1 MAISH
6 WPAGDRPRERLL
18 ALGAQAL
25 GDAELL
31 AIFLRTGCR
40 GKSAV
45 QLGRELLSR
54 HGSLAA
60 LLSARPEAMR
70 TPGIGDAKI
79 ALMQAT
85 LELARRALKEDLATR
100 NALNSPQAVRD
111 YLRLSL
117 SGLEHEVF
125 VVMMLDAQH
134 RVIAFE
140 ELFRGTL
147 TQTSVYPREV
157 VKSAL
162 KHNAAAVIFAHN
174 HPSGAAEPSHS
185 DELLTRSLKTALALV
200 DIQTLDHFIIAGS
213 KVISFAERGLL

>member
-70 TPGIGDAKI
+70 TPGIGNAKI
-79 ALMQAT
+79 ALMQAAV
-85 LELARRALKEDLATR
+85 ELARRALKEDLATR

-111 YLRLSL
+111 YLRLAL

-134 RVIAFE
+134 RVIAFD
-140 ELFRGTL
+140 
-147 TQTSVYPREV
+147 QIP
-157 VKSAL
+157 
-162 KHNAAAVIFAHN
+162 AAVKR
-174 HPSGAAEPSHS
+174 G
-185 DELLTRSLKTALALV
+185 DLLVTCGLTRLEPFDDAEGFRRS
-200 DIQTLDHFIIAGS
+200 IQTARLVTRRSPAWVHLVSRYAALRKRMGWRPNAG
-213 KVISFAERGLL
+213 